1 MEGALQGAPIIT
13 DGALGQDDE
22 RRKVAARRA
31 APARAGGRVVATM
44 ASPASTTIDRPGAV
58 AKAVS
63 LTRFAWLSI
72 AAAVTTI
79 GLKLAAWKL
88 TGSVGL
94 LSDALES
101 GVNLI
106 AAVLTL
112 LMLGLAARAPDE
124 EHAYGY
130 GKAENFGSGAE
141 GAMILVAAGLI
152 AWTAIERLR
161 APAAIEQAWLG
172 LAVSVAASGVNL
184 AVSRI
189 LLTAGRRHR
198 SIALEADAH
207 HLMTDVWTSVGVV
220 IGVTAVALT
229 GWQRLDPLIAL
240 AVAINI
246 VWTGVRIVR
255 SSALGLLDR
264 AWPAD
269 ELATLKEVLAR
280 YAEPVQIH
288 AVRTRQSG
296 RRRFV
301 SMHVVVPGDWT
312 IARGHALVEELEEA
326 VHVAVQGASVFTHLE
341 PLEDPASFADTAL
354 DRS

>member
-1 MEGALQGAPIIT
+1 MSSAPT
-13 DGALGQDDE
+13 TKA
-22 RRKVAARRA
+22 A
-31 APARAGGRVVATM
+31 AP
-44 ASPASTTIDRPGAV
+44 PAADAV
-58 AKAVS
+58 PTAAKPRNGNGKVS
-63 LTRFAWLSI
+63 LQKFAWLSI

-79 GLKLAAWKL
+79 GLKMGAWWL

-101 GVNLI
+101 VVNLV

-130 GKAENFGSGAE
+130 GKAENFASGAE

-152 AWTAIERLR
+152 AYTAIERLR
-161 APAAIEQAWLG
+161 APTEIEQAWLG
-172 LAVSVAASGVNL
+172 LGVSTCASLVNL
-184 AVSRI
+184 FVART
-189 LLTAGRRHR
+189 LLSAGRRYR

-220 IGVTAVALT
+220 VAVAAVALT
-229 GWQRLDPLIAL
+229 GWARLDPIIAL
-240 AVAINI
+240 VVAANI

-255 SSALGLLDR
+255 NSALGLLDR
-264 AWPAD
+264 AWPA
-269 ELATLKEVLAR
+269 EQMTALKKVLADFSD
-280 YAEPVQIH
+280 PVQIH

-296 RRRFV
+296 RRQFV

-312 IARGHALVEELEEA
+312 VARGHTLVEELEAAIAAAIE
-326 VHVAVQGASVFTHLE
+326 GAIVDTHLE

-354 DRS
+354 DRA

>member
-1 MEGALQGAPIIT
+1 MSTESSKPSTGRRNGAGP
-13 DGALGQDDE
+13 
-22 RRKVAARRA
+22 
-31 APARAGGRVVATM
+31 
-44 ASPASTTIDRPGAV
+44 
-58 AKAVS
+58 S
-63 LTRFAWLSI
+63 LTKFAWLSI

-79 GLKLAAWKL
+79 GLKMGAWWL

-101 GVNLI
+101 VVNLV
-106 AAVLTL
+106 AAVVTL

-124 EHAYGY
+124 DHAYGY
-130 GKAENFGSGAE
+130 GKAENFASGAE
-141 GAMILVAAGLI
+141 GTMILVAAGLI
-152 AWTAIERLR
+152 AYTAIERLR

-172 LAVSVAASGVNL
+172 LGVSVCASLVNL
-184 AVSRI
+184 GVART
-189 LLTAGRRHR
+189 LLAAGRRYR

-220 IGVTAVALT
+220 VAVAAVALT
-229 GWQRLDPLIAL
+229 GWERLDPIIAL
-240 AVAINI
+240 VVAANI

-255 SSALGLLDR
+255 ASALGLLDR
-264 AWPAD
+264 AWPLE
-269 ELATLKEVLAR
+269 ELTALKKVLAG
-280 YAEPVQIH
+280 YPEPVQIH

-301 SMHVVVPGDWT
+301 SMHVVVPGEWT
-312 IARGHALVEELEEA
+312 VARGHTMVEELEHAIEA
-326 VHVAVQGASVFTHLE
+326 AVDGAIVDTHLE